1 MDNHHNQRAEGQ
13 PAAACREGK
22 KAMSKNHRM
31 PAPLISQTELLAT
44 VGWSMA
50 DAIRATEHRADIER
64 VLTGNSPQRL
74 VILGPCSIHDYE
86 EAIQFGA
93 NVAKLQQKV
102 GSHLKLVMRV
112 YGEKP
117 RTGKGWKGFIHEPE
131 PFGEKGISDG
141 LLMMARLLA
150 SLTRMGVAIAV
161 EALDPTLAHL
171 LAPFVSY
178 GAVGARTSESQVH
191 REMASGLPYA
201 VGFKNTVHGDVD
213 VAVAGAVVSN
223 SGHEVIAIS
232 GRDGRAMLSRTS
244 GNPMPHVI
252 LRGGSDTGPNCA
264 AGWVERV
271 KHKMTDNGL
280 LAAIVIDCSHGNKR
294 GNEQLPTLFDA
305 MGLMQVYPCIRGVM
319 LEVNLLAGKQSI
331 DNCLT
336 TGLLPGVSVTD
347 YCMGWGDA
355 EDAVKAFLINAGGT
369 WNDHEEETAAPADTA
384 AGA

>member
-1 MDNHHNQRAEGQ
+1 MDNHHNHHAEGQ
-13 PAAACREGK
+13 PAATCREGK
-22 KAMSKNHRM
+22 NTMRKTHRM
-31 PAPLISQTELLAT
+31 PTPLVSQTELLAT

-64 VLTGNSPQRL
+64 ILTGNSPRRL

-86 EAIQFGA
+86 EAIQLGA
-93 NVAKLQQKV
+93 SIAKLQQKV

-117 RTGKGWKGFIHEPE
+117 RTGCGWKGFIHEPE
-131 PFGEKGISDG
+131 PFGEKGIADG

-150 SLTRMGVAIAV
+150 SLTRMGVAVAV

-171 LAPFVSY
+171 LAPFVCY

-213 VAVAGAVVSN
+213 VAVSGAQVAAR
-223 SGHEVIAIS
+223 GHEVVALS
-232 GRDGRAMLSRTS
+232 GRDGRAMLSRTT
-244 GNPMPHVI
+244 GNPLPHVI
-252 LRGGSDTGPNCA
+252 LRGGTDTGPNCS

-271 KHKMTDNGL
+271 LNKMKDADLTP
-280 LAAIVIDCSHGNKR
+280 AVIIDCSHGNKR

-305 MGLMQVYPCIRGVM
+305 MGLMRAYHGIRGVM
-319 LEVNLLAGKQSI
+319 LEVNLLEGKQSI

-347 YCMGWGDA
+347 YCMGWSEA
-355 EDAVKAFLINAGGT
+355 EDAVKAFLINIGGT
-369 WNDHEEETAAPADTA
+369 WNDHEEPTAEKADTA
-384 AGA
+384 TGA